1 MEYGVVIDHN
11 AAYFPPFLLG
21 IGFSGGSIDEY
32 RTTPAQYSHSIIMYD
47 L

>member
-1 MEYGVVIDHN
+1 MMMDYN

-32 RTTPAQYSHSIIMYD
+32 RTNPVSYSCSIILYD